1 MGIDTGVPGGSRQ
14 VLILTV
20 WNMKMRLGVA
30 VLLGQTK
37 INHVDLVSPLA
48 DAHQKVVRLDVTVNE
63 RLGVNIL
70 DPGDELIR
78 QQEHGFQGEF
88 AVAKVKEILQTR
100 SQQIEDHSIVVT
112 LGSKPADKRDPD
124 ASRE

>member
-37 INHVDLVSPLA
+37 IDHVDLVSPLA
-48 DAHQKVVRLDVTVNE
+48 DAHQKVVRLDVAVNE

-70 DPGDELIR
+70 DPGDELIG
-78 QQEHGFQGEF
+78 QQEHGFQ
-88 AVAKVKEILQTR
+88 
-100 SQQIEDHSIVVT
+100 
-112 LGSKPADKRDPD
+112 
-124 ASRE
+124 